1 MFTFTG
7 RLARACA
14 RRPWFVV
21 AAWLLLL
28 VLGGLF
34 ARGLG
39 EVVNSNLGLYFNPE
53 SIQASNLLDDR
64 LRGPK
69 LAGEVVMVQS
79 ADKTV
84 DDPSFE
90 SFVGG
95 LLTGIRDLKNKDGS
109 SAVASV
115 ASFYDA
121 RNAAF
126 VSADRHTTV
135 LPVTVNA
142 PAEESATSVVPL
154 VKLLKEY
161 NGRDG
166 FTVLTSGEGSLNNEW
181 NAVAQ
186 KDLRT
191 AELIGVPVALVVLVL
206 VFGAVVAAGVP
217 LVLAAFAIV
226 VALGA
231 TALIGRVLA
240 MDTIVENMITMVGL
254 AVGIDY
260 SLLVVER
267 FREERRGG
275 REKVDAIAV
284 AGATASKAVLFS
296 GGTVIVSLLALL
308 IVPEKTFRS
317 IGLGAS
323 LVVVCAVAAGLT
335 LLPAALSLIGDRVS
349 ALALRLPGRK
359 WPSGEESVFWAR
371 AAGLVMA
378 RPWISAT
385 VVVAFLVAAAAP
397 FFTMQRG
404 FSGVGMVPHDTD
416 VYRAYQIL
424 DREFSAGLVFPLE
437 VAVDAPDVDS
447 AAVQQ
452 GINRLVSLLQKDGA
466 FGPPTVEVNQ
476 GGDLALVSA
485 PVNGDFAASTATN
498 AVERVRGY
506 YIPDAFAGTDA
517 RVLVGGESALIL
529 DVLNMVSSYT
539 PIVFAF
545 VLGLSFLL
553 LLLLFRSVV
562 VPVSAIIMNLLSVG
576 AAYGLLVLVFQH
588 GFLIQVLPFQ
598 RVETIEFW
606 IPLLLFACLFGLSMD
621 YHVFLLSRIRER
633 YDEKGDNREAV
644 SFGVRHTGRIITGAA
659 LIMVV
664 VFAAFSMGRMAQ
676 LQQMGFG
683 LAVAV
688 IIDATVV
695 RTVLVPAVMA
705 LLGRWNW
712 YLPKWLNWLPD
723 LRMEAGV
730 WQSEE
735 VSSVGSEEDGGPG

>member
-1 MFTFTG
+1 VFAFTG

-21 AAWLLLL
+21 LAWLLLL

-39 EVVNSNLGLYFNPE
+39 NVVNSNLGLYFNPE
-53 SIQASNLLDDR
+53 SVRASDLLDAR

-69 LAGEVVMVQS
+69 PASEIVMVQS
-79 ADKTV
+79 ADSTV

-90 SFVGG
+90 SFVSG
-95 LLTGIRDLKNKDGS
+95 LGAAIQGLKNKDGS
-109 SAVASV
+109 PVVASV

-135 LPVTVNA
+135 LPVNMNA

-154 VKLLKEY
+154 IKLLKEY

-186 KDLRT
+186 KDLRR
-191 AELIGVPVALVVLVL
+191 AELIGVPVALAVLVL

-217 LVLAAFAIV
+217 LILAAFAIV

-231 TALIGRVLA
+231 TALVGRLLP
-240 MDTIVENMITMVGL
+240 MDTVVENMITMVGL

-323 LVVVCAVAAGLT
+323 VVVVCAVAAALT
-335 LLPAALSLIGDRVS
+335 LLPAVLSLIGDRVS
-349 ALALRLPGRK
+349 ALALRLPGRR
-359 WPSGEESVFWAR
+359 WPSAEESVFWAR

-378 RPWISAT
+378 RPWISVT
-385 VVVAFLVAAAAP
+385 VVVVFLAAAAAP

-404 FSGVGMVPHDTD
+404 FAGVGMVPHDTD

-437 VAVDAPDVDS
+437 VAVDAPDVKS
-447 AAVQQ
+447 LAVQQ
-452 GINRLVSLLQKDGA
+452 GINSLVSRLQKDGA
-466 FGPPTVEVNQ
+466 FGPPTVEVNPA
-476 GGDLALVSA
+476 GDLALVSA
-485 PVNGDFAASTATN
+485 PVNGDFAAKGAID
-498 AVERVRGY
+498 AVNRVRSQYVPG
-506 YIPDAFAGTDA
+506 AFAGTDA
-517 RVLVGGESALIL
+517 RVLVGGESAFIL
-529 DVLNMVSSYT
+529 DVLNMVSDYT
-539 PIVFAF
+539 PIVFVF

-553 LLLLFRSVV
+553 LLLLFRSIV

-588 GFLIQVLPFQ
+588 GFLVGVLGFR

-606 IPLLLFACLFGLSMD
+606 IPLLLFAFLFGLSMD

-633 YDEKGDNREAV
+633 YDERGDNREAV

-664 VFAAFSMGRMAQ
+664 VFAAFSMGRMSQ

-688 IIDATVV
+688 IIDATVI
-695 RTVLVPAVMA
+695 RTVLVPAVMT

-730 WQSEE
+730 WQSRG
-735 VSSVGSEEDGGPG
+735 VSAAGSKEDGGPG

>member
-14 RRPWFVV
+14 RRPWFVIL
-21 AAWLLLL
+21 AWLLLL

-39 EVVNSNLGLYFNPE
+39 DVVNSNLGLYFNPE
-53 SIQASNLLDDR
+53 SIRASDLLDDR

-69 LAGEVVMVQS
+69 PAGEVVMVQS
-79 ADKTV
+79 ADSTV

-90 SFVGG
+90 SFVSG
-95 LLTGIRDLKNKDGS
+95 LVAAIRGLKNKDGS
-109 SAVASV
+109 PVVASV

-135 LPVTVNA
+135 LPVNMNA
-142 PAEESATSVVPL
+142 PAEESTTSVVPL
-154 VKLLKEY
+154 VKLLKDY
-161 NGRDG
+161 DGRDG

-186 KDLRT
+186 EDLQR
-191 AELIGVPVALVVLVL
+191 AEFIGVPVALAVLVL

-217 LVLAAFAIV
+217 LVLAGFAIV

-231 TALIGRVLA
+231 TALIGRLLA
-240 MDTIVENMITMVGL
+240 MDTIVENMVTMFGL

-335 LLPAALSLIGDRVS
+335 LLPAVLSLIGDGVS
-349 ALALRLPGRK
+349 ALALRLPGRR
-359 WPSGEESVFWAR
+359 WSSVEESVFWAR

-378 RPWISAT
+378 RPWISAI
-385 VVVAFLVAAAAP
+385 VVVAFLAAAAVP
-397 FFTMQRG
+397 LITMQRG
-404 FSGVGMVPHDTD
+404 FGGVGVVPHDTD

-437 VAVDAPDVDS
+437 VAVDAPDVKS
-447 AAVQQ
+447 VVVQQ
-452 GINRLVSLLQKDGA
+452 GINSLVSRLQKDGA

-476 GGDLALVSA
+476 AGDLALVSA
-485 PVNGDFAASTATN
+485 PVNGDFASKGTIG
-498 AVERVRGY
+498 AVKRVRSEY
-506 YIPDAFAGTDA
+506 VPDAFAGTDA

-539 PIVFAF
+539 PKVFAL

-588 GFLIQVLPFQ
+588 GFLAPVLGFQ
-598 RVETIEFW
+598 QVETIEFW

-633 YDEKGDNREAV
+633 YDETGDNREAV

-664 VFAAFSMGRMAQ
+664 VFVAFSTGRMSQ

-695 RTVLVPAVMA
+695 RTVLVPAVMT

-723 LRMEAGV
+723 LRMEVGV
-730 WQSEE
+730 WQSRE
-735 VSSVGSEEDGGPG
+735 VSAAGSEEKGGPG

>member
-1 MFTFTG
+1 
-7 RLARACA
+7 
-14 RRPWFVV
+14 
-21 AAWLLLL
+21 LLLL

-39 EVVNSNLGLYFNPE
+39 DVVNSNLGLYFNPE
-53 SIQASNLLDDR
+53 SIRASHLLDDR

-69 LAGEVVMVQS
+69 PASEVVMVQS
-79 ADKTV
+79 ADETV
-84 DDPSFE
+84 DDPDFE
-90 SFVGG
+90 AFVGG
-95 LLTGIRDLKNKDGS
+95 LLTSIRDLKNKDGS

-135 LPVTVNA
+135 LPVTMNA
-142 PAEESATSVVPL
+142 PAEESATSAIPL
-154 VKLLKEY
+154 IELLKEY

-226 VALGA
+226 IALGA

-296 GGTVIVSLLALL
+296 GGTVIVSLLSLL

-323 LVVVCAVAAGLT
+323 IVVVFAVAAGLT
-335 LLPAALSLIGDRVS
+335 LLPAVLGLLGDRVGT
-349 ALALRLPGRK
+349 LALRLPGRRG
-359 WPSGEESVFWAR
+359 PSAGESAFWAR
-371 AAGLVMA
+371 AARLVMA

-385 VVVAFLVAAAAP
+385 VVVACLVAAVAP
-397 FFTMQRG
+397 FFTMHRG
-404 FSGVGMVPHDTD
+404 FAGVGMVPHDTD

-437 VAVDAPDVDS
+437 VAVDAPDAKS

-452 GINRLVSLLQKDGA
+452 GINRLVSSLQKDDA

-476 GGDLALVSA
+476 AGDLALVSV
-485 PVNGDFAASTATN
+485 PVRGDFAANAAMN
-498 AVERVRGY
+498 AVKRVRNQ

-517 RVLVGGESALIL
+517 RVLVGGESALVL
-529 DVLNMVSSYT
+529 DILNMVSNFT

-588 GFLIQVLPFQ
+588 GFLVHVFGFRQ
-598 RVETIEFW
+598 VETIEFW

-633 YDEKGDNREAV
+633 YDERGDNREAV

-676 LQQMGFG
+676 LQQIGFG

-688 IIDATVV
+688 IIDATVI
-695 RTVLVPAVMA
+695 RTVLVPAVMT

-712 YLPKWLNWLPD
+712 YLPKWLEWLPD
-723 LRMEAGV
+723 LRMEVGV

-735 VSSVGSEEDGGPG
+735 VSSVGSEEAGGPG